1 MAKKHA
7 ATNTYI
13 FFVYKLLSSSV
24 NRILAR
30 LKNLY
35 KYTKL
40 KKSKKNISITD
51 FLVKEKNLT
60 IVWLFL

>member
-1 MAKKHA
+1 MAQKHA
-7 ATNTYI
+7 ANI
-13 FFVYKLLSSSV
+13 NFFVYKLLSSSV

-35 KYTKL
+35 KYTKQ